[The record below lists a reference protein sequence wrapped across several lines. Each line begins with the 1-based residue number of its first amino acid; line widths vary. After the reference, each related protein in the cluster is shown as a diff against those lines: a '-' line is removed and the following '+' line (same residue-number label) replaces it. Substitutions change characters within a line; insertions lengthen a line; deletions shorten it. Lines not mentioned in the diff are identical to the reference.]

1 MAATPSVTA
10 TQFTHEAW
18 TSRTAFLMAA
28 MGAAVGLGNIW
39 RFPYVAGVNGGG
51 GFVLLYLGFVFLLG
65 LPIMIGE
72 MVIGRR
78 GHQSA
83 ITSMS
88 ILVAR
93 GNRSP
98 FWKLIGWLSVIVPF
112 VGLTY
117 YSVVAAW
124 SLDYLSLAV
133 TGAFSDFTGTTAQDN
148 FEQQI
153 AQPIRQT
160 LLHGA
165 FIALTVAVVA
175 RGLHSGIE
183 RMAKL
188 LMPALFAIL
197 IGLVVYNGFTADFG
211 RAFNFLFRPDFSQ
224 ITTQAV
230 LMALGQALFSL
241 AIGVG
246 VMMTYS
252 AYLPEKF
259 SLPESA
265 AIICVGDTSV
275 ALLAGLAIFPI
286 VFASGLDAS
295 EGPGLIFVSLPVAF
309 GSMPGGQIIGSLFFL
324 LLFFAAYTTSIGM
337 LEPLVS
343 WLEERPGAK
352 RAPMAIGSGVIAW
365 ILGFASVLSFSILR
379 GWHPLD
385 FLDVFVGKTFFDV
398 LDFTIA
404 NVLLPINA
412 LLIALFAGWSLS
424 RAVAHEELGIGDGVL
439 FGYWRFAVRFLVP
452 VALVLI
458 IIDLWR

>member
-1 MAATPSVTA
+1 MNNTTKHE
-10 TQFTHEAW
+10 FTHEAW

-39 RFPYVAGVNGGG
+39 RFPYIAGENGGG
-51 GFVLLYLGFVFLLG
+51 GFVLIYLGFVFLLG
-65 LPIMIGE
+65 LPVMIGE
-72 MVIGRR
+72 MLIGRR

-83 ITSMS
+83 IASMS
-88 ILVAR
+88 LLVER
-93 GNRSP
+93 GKRSP
-98 FWKLIGWLSVIVPF
+98 FWKVIGWLSVFAPF
-112 VGLTY
+112 LGLTY

-133 TGAFSDFTGTTAQDN
+133 TGAFQDLTGATAQSS
-148 FEQQI
+148 FEEQI
-153 AQPIRQT
+153 GRPIRQT

-165 FIALTVAVVA
+165 FIAMTVAVVA
-175 RGLHSGIE
+175 RGLHGGIE

-188 LMPALFAIL
+188 LMPALFALLIL
-197 IGLVVYNGFTADFG
+197 LVIYNIFVSDFG
-211 RAFNFLFRPDFSQ
+211 RAFEFLFRPDFSK
-224 ITTQAV
+224 ITGQSV
-230 LMALGQALFSL
+230 LIALGQALFSL

-252 AYLPEKF
+252 AYLPKKV

-265 AIICVGDTSV
+265 AIICVGDTAV
-275 ALLAGLAIFPI
+275 AVLAGLAIFPI
-286 VFASGLDAS
+286 VFSSGLDAS

-309 GSMPGGQIIGSLFFL
+309 GQMPGGQIIGSLFFL

-343 WLEERPGAK
+343 WLEERPGA
-352 RAPMAIGSGVIAW
+352 RRSHMAIGAGFVAW
-365 ILGFASVLSFSILR
+365 VLGFASVLSFSLLSD
-379 GWHPLD
+379 WHPLS
-385 FLDVFVGKTFFDV
+385 FIAAMEGKTFFDV

-404 NVLLPINA
+404 NMLLPINA

-424 RAVAHEELGIGDGVL
+424 RVIARDELGIGDGIW
-439 FGYWRFAVRFLVP
+439 FTYWRFAVRYLVP

-458 IIDLWR
+458 IFDMWR